1 MSNISATFHI
11 STDVAEPKFRGVRS
25 GYAPHHKLSFV
36 DYLFSGHHSY
46 VDNDLHYP
54 GETLEADIAFASW
67 AQLSAHVKIGQRI
80 EVLELERAVGYLI
93 VNDIY
98 DHQG

>member
-1 MSNISATFHI
+1 MRNISATFHI

-25 GYAPHHKLSFV
+25 GYAPHHRLPFI

-54 GETLEADIAFASW
+54 GEALKAEIAFASW
-67 AQLSAHVKIGQRI
+67 AQLSEHIKIGQRI

-93 VNDIY
+93 VNDIC